1 MYSAS
6 FQLGIFFIFKLGTV
20 ELSYVEVIIFQ
31 RNQGSSYIVS
41 SLNMEKK
48 KIWNSLTF
56 FTHFSFL
63 QK

>member
-31 RNQGSSYIVS
+31 RNQGSSCIVS

-48 KIWNSLTF
+48 KM
-56 FTHFSFL
+56 
-63 QK
+63 